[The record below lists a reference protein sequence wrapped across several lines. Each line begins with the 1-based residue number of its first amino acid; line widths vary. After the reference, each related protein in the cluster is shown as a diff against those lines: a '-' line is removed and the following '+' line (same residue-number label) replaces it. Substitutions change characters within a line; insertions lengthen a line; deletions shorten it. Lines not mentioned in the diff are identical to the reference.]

1 MRKKNR
7 ILLASL
13 FSLGSLNAFA
23 AQDLTVVN
31 TSDDLGY
38 VTIGSYSCELTSSCA
53 IPPDNSIRINSD
65 IVEAACANTPADCEI
80 VFGVDSIK
88 ARIATGSF
96 SLNEGIQYIA
106 QSRWLNYSAKRLS
119 KTVAEIYKR

>member
-1 MRKKNR
+1 PKIVPYRALKHKRSCIVRKKNR

-23 AQDLTVVN
+23 SQDLTVVN

-65 IVEAACANTPADCEI
+65 IVEAACANTPLI
-80 VFGVDSIK
+80 VKLFLG
-88 ARIATGSF
+88 
-96 SLNEGIQYIA
+96 L
-106 QSRWLNYSAKRLS
+106 
-119 KTVAEIYKR
+119 TV